1 MCNEYF
7 HFDLPEEMRRRKMV
21 KRGLELSI
29 MVCGVRGTGKS
40 SFINTLCGQQ
50 VVEPISEIP
59 TEKNITFKTYKA
71 EITEVNSTPINL
83 EIVTTPGFGDK
94 INNEDSSLEVLKY
107 LEAQYDT
114 ILDEECRVERNTKAK
129 DKRIHVVFYLIRPTG
144 KPLRELDL
152 EFLKMVGTRANVI
165 PLLSKADLL
174 TEEELQLN
182 KQLVMEDIK
191 NHKIPIYDFTLS
203 YDSVADSDYYNEGLE
218 IQKMLPFA
226 VIGGNNVE
234 VINGEKFHTRDYA
247 WGTVRVE
254 DPDHCDFLPLRNIL
268 FGSYLQDFK
277 DSTHSVLYEKYRTER
292 LAGTKT
298 KGLTSKSGPL
308 FESVTRESASQH
320 LDISVT

>member
-1 MCNEYF
+1 MNTF
-7 HFDLPEEMRRRKMV
+7 TSISPEEMRRRKMV
-21 KRGLELSI
+21 KRGLDLSI

-50 VVEPISEIP
+50 VIEPSSETP
-59 TEKNITFKTYKA
+59 ADNNVSFKTYKA
-71 EITEVNSTPINL
+71 EITEINSTPINL
-83 EIVTTPGFGDK
+83 EIVTTPRFGDK
-94 INNEDSSLEVLKY
+94 INNEESSLEVLKY

-152 EFLKMVGTRANVI
+152 EFMKMVGTRANVI

-182 KQLVMEDIK
+182 KQLVMDDIK
-191 NHKIPIYDFTLS
+191 DHNIPIYDFTLS

-234 VINGEKFHTRDYA
+234 IINGQKFHTRDYP

-292 LAGTKT
+292 LAGTKA
-298 KGLTSKSGPL
+298 KDLTFKSDAL
-308 FESVTRESASQH
+308 FGSVKRESASQH
-320 LDISVT
+320 IDISVT